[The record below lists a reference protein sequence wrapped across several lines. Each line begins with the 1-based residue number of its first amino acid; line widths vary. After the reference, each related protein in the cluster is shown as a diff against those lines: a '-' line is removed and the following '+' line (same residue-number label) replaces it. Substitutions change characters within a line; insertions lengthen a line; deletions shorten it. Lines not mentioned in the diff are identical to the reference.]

1 MRLCISVNY
10 GEASV
15 TIWYAF
21 HDLAS
26 AELPKK
32 EDSMVVSQMLIKSR
46 IQLEDYKQ
54 RQEELADLEKNS
66 LRFNDVLDER
76 LIWVTVLEVLLILLV
91 FLAELI
97 VLNKYLKYQEIV

>member
-1 MRLCISVNY
+1 
-10 GEASV
+10 
-15 TIWYAF
+15 
-21 HDLAS
+21 
-26 AELPKK
+26 
-32 EDSMVVSQMLIKSR
+32 MVVSQMLIKSR